1 MGRGKRQKKGSL
13 FLFPLPFVPRALTFL
28 PSPQLPYDTKRPL
41 WKRERNFSNWLIL
54 TKKIP
59 RKFSNGLTS
68 AWRWDKKTSYFCIL
82 LVSPP
87 GIILLDKQNQTWD
100 SILTQKLK
108 LNNYSCCQKSI
119 NDDHLGQGG
128 WILIPNETPDKT
140 PPGFHLKWNMFF
152 ISDQILSFLLFRLR
166 RLVKKKG
173 RFVLHHGFQTL
184 TTSCFHLYFGVWNP

>member
-1 MGRGKRQKKGSL
+1 M
-13 FLFPLPFVPRALTFL
+13 
-28 PSPQLPYDTKRPL
+28 
-41 WKRERNFSNWLIL
+41 
-54 TKKIP
+54 
-59 RKFSNGLTS
+59 
-68 AWRWDKKTSYFCIL
+68 RWKTSYFCIL

-119 NDDHLGQGG
+119 NDDHLGQGA

-173 RFVLHHGFQTL
+173 GVRALSRVPNTYDLVLSSVFRCLEPVMKHLPSFLTYYIMHKFVIH
-184 TTSCFHLYFGVWNP
+184 CFMVCCHWISWFLIIVGDSGHKQLAC

>member
-1 MGRGKRQKKGSL
+1 M
-13 FLFPLPFVPRALTFL
+13 
-28 PSPQLPYDTKRPL
+28 
-41 WKRERNFSNWLIL
+41 
-54 TKKIP
+54 
-59 RKFSNGLTS
+59 
-68 AWRWDKKTSYFCIL
+68 RWKTSYFCNL

-173 RFVLHHGFQTL
+173 GGSCFITGSKHLRPRAFICISVFGTRNEALTFVFDILHHAQVCHTL
-184 TTSCFHLYFGVWNP
+184 LHGLLPLNLLVSHYCWG